1 MRLLEESQKVW
12 TIDKNLNKEAGWEFL
27 FSMKQNEY
35 FVFPNEET
43 GFDPTK
49 IDLKDPKNY
58 SAISPNLYRV
68 QKFSQG
74 YYLFRHHLETT
85 VKNESKEMKDILYK
99 RIQNAKGLIGM
110 VKVRVNH
117 IGEIVDDK
125 GL

>member
-1 MRLLEESQKVW
+1 M
-12 TIDKNLNKEAGWEFL
+12 
-27 FSMKQNEY
+27 
-35 FVFPNEET
+35 
-43 GFDPTK
+43 
-49 IDLKDPKNY
+49 
-58 SAISPNLYRV
+58 
-68 QKFSQG
+68 
-74 YYLFRHHLETT
+74 FRHHLETT